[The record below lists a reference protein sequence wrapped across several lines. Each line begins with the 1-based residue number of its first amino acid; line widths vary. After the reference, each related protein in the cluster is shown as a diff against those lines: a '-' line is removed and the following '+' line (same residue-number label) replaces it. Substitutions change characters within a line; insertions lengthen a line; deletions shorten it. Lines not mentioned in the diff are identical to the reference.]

1 MLTFQLHNHDSYR
14 EIKDEVF
21 TIPDVQYSSDEVFR
35 YLIYY
40 RKGIFNDTDLI
51 DKLKRLIRRDYK
63 IIKYDT
69 KNLIYMILNT
79 RDEELIKHFL
89 NEIFRNRGLDSF
101 DIAMIINYLILRN
114 FRHQDLMNKLAEY
127 EPNIYKYINLY
138 CKGSF
143 VKSLLD
149 EDNNSY
155 INLIFEDD
163 YDFNDDLKVW
173 YIYFMYQHYKNSN
186 DTLEAFSYYKSY
198 FDRVTAHLMYFKGI
212 ERAGKGKPNYR
223 MYYKEGPIKKG
234 FKRIEFNQEITDIDD
249 LIKKAHDLR
258 NHNPI
263 NHSSAE
269 VMDDETL
276 NIEEIETI
284 IDELEFL
291 LEQGFL
297 GEVVNE

>member
-1 MLTFQLHNHDSYR
+1 
-14 EIKDEVF
+14 
-21 TIPDVQYSSDEVFR
+21 
-35 YLIYY
+35 
-40 RKGIFNDTDLI
+40 
-51 DKLKRLIRRDYK
+51 
-63 IIKYDT
+63 
-69 KNLIYMILNT
+69 
-79 RDEELIKHFL
+79 
-89 NEIFRNRGLDSF
+89 LDSF
-101 DIAMIINYLILRN
+101 DIAMVINYLILRN
-114 FRHQDLMNKLAEY
+114 FCHQDLLDKLAEY
-127 EPNIYKYINLY
+127 GPDIYKYINLY

-149 EDNNSY
+149 EDNNGY
-155 INLIFEDD
+155 INLIFKDD
-163 YDFNDDLKVW
+163 YDFNNDLKIW

-198 FDRVTAHLMYFKGI
+198 FDRVTAYLMYYKGI
-212 ERAGKGKPNYR
+212 EQAGKGKPNYK
-223 MYYKEGPIKKG
+223 MYYKKGPIIKG
-234 FKRIEFNQEITDIDD
+234 YKRIEFNREITDIDD

-263 NHSSAE
+263 NHSSAG

-297 GEVVNE
+297 GNVVNE